1 MACMQCANCYLFHLE
16 VAAQIVCGPPAEL
29 LEADLQLHV
38 PHLLLLLIVH
48 SVPCADQDSV

>member
-1 MACMQCANCYLFHLE
+1 MACKDNCYLFHLE